1 MPKCFV
7 VVGFLFTIKLFH
19 VVAFSSS
26 SMLCLGRM
34 FLIPFEAHSF
44 ALPPPKQ
51 CAAGNKWFFLVD
63 NMLVSLLLKQSA
75 AGNKC
80 FSLADNL
87 LALPPPKQSA
97 AGNKWFFLAAH
108 LLASL
113 SPLVL
118 WFRQW
123 EWLCRDFCV
132 PWAHKMAAKIYRKHS
147 ACGMKFVETC
157 HEGCLKKLPPHK
169 SEGASLTW
177 MSFYLL
183 NQMLITTEI
192 D

>member
-1 MPKCFV
+1 MRPLSIKTLAPLKNNNKNKIKKKTSKKKKTAMPKCFV
-7 VVGFLFTIKLFH
+7 AVGFLFTIKLFH

-26 SMLCLGRM
+26 SMLCLVCM
-34 FLIPFEAHSF
+34 FLNLLEAHSF

-75 AGNKC
+75 VDKDW
-80 FSLADNL
+80 FSLADDL
-87 LALPPPKQSA
+87 LTLPPPKQCA

-118 WFRQW
+118 WFCQW
-123 EWLCRDFCV
+123 GVALSRLLCAMT
-132 PWAHKMAAKIYRKHS
+132 PWN
-147 ACGMKFVETC
+147 
-157 HEGCLKKLPPHK
+157 GCKKLSK
-169 SEGASLTW
+169 A
-177 MSFYLL
+177 
-183 NQMLITTEI
+183 
-192 D
+192 